1 MPWGSGS
8 TPGAHTTV
16 TPSEQIPLEIPVAP
30 RSISGNN
37 QAHVAEQRNYL
48 CFAEVEMPEEK
59 WTIERIHKEITSARA
74 TVFVVT
80 KVLETG
86 SIKPSDHPEWV
97 LVIKPLLDDL
107 TKNADRIRAL
117 LDEQESQQKQD

>member
-1 MPWGSGS
+1 
-8 TPGAHTTV
+8 
-16 TPSEQIPLEIPVAP
+16 
-30 RSISGNN
+30 
-37 QAHVAEQRNYL
+37 
-48 CFAEVEMPEEK
+48 MPEEK

-74 TVFVVT
+74 TVFVVA

-97 LVIKPLLDDL
+97 LVIEPLLDDL

-117 LDEQESQQKQD
+117 LDEQSGPQKQD